1 MKMEKQEAQLETL
14 DKTHIELDKVEVYR
28 WLDVEEACLC
38 LVADT
43 QQHKINNLP
52 QLLLLEAASKHFKE
66 REEELG
72 TEIL

>member
-1 MKMEKQEAQLETL
+1 MKMEKQEVQLETL

-28 WLDVEEACLC
+28 WLDVEEACLS

-72 TEIL
+72 TEIV